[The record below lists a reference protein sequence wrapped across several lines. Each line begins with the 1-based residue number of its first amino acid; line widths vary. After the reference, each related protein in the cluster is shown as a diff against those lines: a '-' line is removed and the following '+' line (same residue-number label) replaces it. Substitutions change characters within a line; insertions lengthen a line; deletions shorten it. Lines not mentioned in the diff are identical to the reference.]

1 MVNGAKSK
9 WVQVTS
15 GIPQGSVL
23 GPILF
28 VTYINDLPVPC
39 GIKLLADVTKV
50 NQPIETSANCEKF
63 QMDLNQL
70 QTWTDKWRMRFH
82 PERS

>member
-1 MVNGAKSK
+1 MVNGAKLK
-9 WVQVTS
+9 WVQVIN
-15 GIPQGSVL
+15 GIPQGNVL

-39 GIKLLADVTKV
+39 GIKLFAKV

-63 QMDLNQL
+63 QMDLNKL